1 MGNAQ
6 TAARSVDVMA
16 VSAARPESIPVGEK
30 AAFLAALPGV
40 VEVIETH
47 MAYVFLTAEFAFKL
61 KKPVS
66 FGYFDH
72 RTPAARASA
81 CNEELRLNRALAG
94 DVYLGTVPLV
104 LTKNGL
110 GIGGDGSVVDWLV
123 QMRRL
128 PADRMLDTLICARK
142 ASPSQAE
149 IGAVVARLAGFY
161 RFQRSLP
168 PPVGLYL
175 AHLQREQAVNSE
187 SLRQMARIV
196 PEVPLAPVTTD
207 LENQIDEMVPEISAR
222 EAAGLVVEGHGDLR
236 PEHVCL
242 TEPPVIFD
250 RVETALELRVIDV
263 FDEVG
268 YLAAECTLLG
278 RPDLG
283 DCLMKGLAN
292 EGFVPPSAE
301 VQLTYTQFRLVTR
314 ARLALDHLRDPSPAT
329 PEKWPVRARQY
340 LTEAIRLS
348 RQTPGRCRS

>member
-1 MGNAQ
+1 MT
-6 TAARSVDVMA
+6 TA
-16 VSAARPESIPVGEK
+16 AARPDAVSFGEK
-30 AAFLAALPGV
+30 VAFLSRLPGV
-40 VEVIETH
+40 VQVIETH

-61 KKPVS
+61 KKPVA

-72 RTPAARASA
+72 RTLAARALA
-81 CNEELRLNRALAG
+81 CTEELRLNRALAG
-94 DVYLGTVPLV
+94 NVYLGTVPLM
-104 LTKNGL
+104 LKKTGL
-110 GIGGDGSVVDWLV
+110 GIGGDGAIVDWLV

-128 PADRMLDTLICARK
+128 PAERMLDRLIGARK

-149 IGAVVARLAGFY
+149 IAAIVARLVLFY
-161 RFQRSLP
+161 RQQQASP
-168 PPVGLYL
+168 PPFGLYL
-175 AHLQREQAVNSE
+175 AHLQREQTVNSE
-187 SLRQMARIV
+187 NLRNMARLL

-207 LENQIDEMVPEISAR
+207 LENRIDKMAPEISAR

-242 TEPPVIFD
+242 TDPPVIFD

-268 YLAAECTLLG
+268 YLAAECALLG

-283 DCLMKGLAN
+283 DCLVQGLTN
-292 EGFVPPSAE
+292 EGFAPPSAE
-301 VQLTYTQFRLVTR
+301 LQVTYALFRLTTR

-348 RQTPGRCRS
+348 GQAPGRCRS

>member
-1 MGNAQ
+1 MT
-6 TAARSVDVMA
+6 TATTC
-16 VSAARPESIPVGEK
+16 PEAIPVGTK
-30 AAFLAALPGV
+30 VAFLATLPGV
-40 VEVIETH
+40 VQVIETH
-47 MAYVFLTAEFAFKL
+47 MAYVFLTAELALKM

-72 RTPAARASA
+72 RTLAARASA
-81 CNEELRLNRALAG
+81 CNEELRLNRALAA
-94 DVYLGTVPLV
+94 DVYLGTAPLV
-104 LTKNGL
+104 LTKTGL
-110 GIGGDGSVVDWLV
+110 GIGGDGTIVDWLV

-128 PADRMLDTLICARK
+128 PAERMLDTLIGDPK

-149 IGAVVARLAGFY
+149 VDAVVTRLAGFY
-161 RFQRSLP
+161 RLQRSLP
-168 PPVGLYL
+168 PPEGLYL

-187 SLRQMARIV
+187 NLLHMAHIV

-207 LENQIDEMVPEISAR
+207 LEYRIDKIAPEISAR

-242 TEPPVIFD
+242 TDPPVIFD

-268 YLAAECTLLG
+268 YLAAECALLG

-283 DCLMKGLAN
+283 DCLVQRLTN
-292 EGFVPPSAE
+292 EDFAPPSAE
-301 VQLTYTQFRLVTR
+301 LQLTYTQFRLVTR

-329 PEKWPVRARQY
+329 PEKWPARARQY

-348 RQTPGRCRS
+348 GQMPGLCRS